1 MRRLDRFLISRYDRV
16 RGNSITAC
24 ITNYRLPFQDS
35 AQLERVAG
43 FANNSRLNLRRSK
56 QSVRVGDTGKSAQRR
71 VGSSTVEYDVLGDSV
86 ADLLRI
92 DGQDSLLDVLE
103 HSAFNERLS
112 PHAGV
117 DSGNAELPAV
127 VEVVEDMGSTE
138 AEQGH
143 TGVDVLPVV
152 VGVSDAQRALVFAAV
167 VVAVTDQACLEMI
180 VEVGVAV
187 QRS

>member
-1 MRRLDRFLISRYDRV
+1 
-16 RGNSITAC
+16 
-24 ITNYRLPFQDS
+24 
-35 AQLERVAG
+35 
-43 FANNSRLNLRRSK
+43 
-56 QSVRVGDTGKSAQRR
+56 
-71 VGSSTVEYDVLGDSV
+71 
-86 ADLLRI
+86 
-92 DGQDSLLDVLE
+92 
-103 HSAFNERLS
+103 
-112 PHAGV
+112 
-117 DSGNAELPAV
+117 
-127 VEVVEDMGSTE
+127 MGSTE